1 MILRELFFA
10 FNLLKSFQFKKKNLI
25 TATIRSKMTDMT
37 DLKFDPSQSY
47 AHIDIMTNMT
57 EMTDKS

>member
-1 MILRELFFA
+1 MDI
-10 FNLLKSFQFKKKNLI
+10 
-25 TATIRSKMTDMT
+25 MTDMT